1 MANLRANNL
10 TGTGGRNAI
19 DGSVFFDGE
28 SSYLTMPDSED
39 FNIGSSDFTIE
50 LWMYKNDTSTYQH
63 IFRQRDSG
71 SAEMAIVLDIDS
83 TGSDSFASG
92 YFQMEWGANKRFV
105 GVNAGLTNN
114 TWHHL
119 ALTKEGTT
127 GRVFVNGVLVG
138 TDTLED
144 IGNYSDDFYVGYWV
158 GGLGYYFKGYISN
171 FRICKGQAIYT
182 ANFAPPTQ
190 KLDLHAESVLLCC
203 QDSDDPTQEAT
214 GKTITGYGNYYGNT
228 TTNLITNGDFGTGD
242 LTGWTTDQAT
252 TSVVSGSA
260 RIVPNSGVNGALFQ
274 QFTTVAG
281 KQYKATMRV
290 TNTPTSNFARL
301 HLGTGTDIDSANKY
315 LYSNGTAAQ
324 NVGQGT
330 YSFVFTPTG
339 TTTTLWLEVGGGT
352 QVTTDFDDIS
362 VVGHN
367 VGPAP
372 KFLPPVGIDDGTV
385 LDGGVG
391 YDSLNYLTLP
401 KGNTTQSNR
410 GRGLHN
416 TGYSGGEY
424 NSIVYVNIQSMGN
437 SIDFGDMTE
446 NVYANVGGGNGTR
459 GIFAGGY
466 SGNNSPD
473 TDLNI
478 IDFVTIASTGNA
490 TTFGDTNN
498 NIRYPSAVSNST
510 RMLICGGGAPRIN
523 NIDYITIATTGD
535 AADWGDLIG
544 SDNGKRGSFC
554 NSVMS
559 PTRGIVCGGND
570 STGTKVRNMT
580 YMTIA
585 TLGSAADFGDLSTDS
600 SGSSGGN
607 CSSNTRG
614 VIQLGMTSPNRV
626 NTLEYVTI
634 ASTGNAQDFGDLTQ
648 AKNAT
653 SPCSNSTRGVF
664 FGGGLTPN
672 GPTTNTIDA
681 VTIATTGNAYDFGD
695 IVQVWG
701 DSNNGTQLG
710 AATSDSHGG
719 LGQ

>member
-50 LWMYKNDTSTYQH
+50 FWMYKNDTSTYQH

-105 GVNAGLTNN
+105 GVNAKLINN

-138 TDTLED
+138 TDTLDD
-144 IGNYSDDFYVGYWV
+144 IGNYSGDFYVGYWV

-171 FRICKGQAIYT
+171 FRICKGHAIYT
-182 ANFAPPTQ
+182 ANFTPPTQ

-214 GKTITGYGNYYGNT
+214 GKTITGFGNYYGNT

-260 RIVPNSGVNGALFQ
+260 RIVPNSGVNGALYQ
-274 QFTTVAG
+274 QFTTVSG

-290 TNTPTSNFARL
+290 TNTPASNFARL

-315 LYSNGTAAQ
+315 LYSGGAAAQ

-339 TTTTLWLEVGGGT
+339 TTTTLWLEVGGGAQT
-352 QVTTDFDDIS
+352 STDFDDIS

-372 KFLPPVGIDDGTV
+372 KILPPVGIDEGVVFDG
-385 LDGGVG
+385 DIKINSPGVMYFPTG
-391 YDSLNYLTLP
+391 DTS
-401 KGNTTQSNR
+401 QR
-410 GRGLHN
+410 GRGRGAFAQTAAYPN
-416 TGYSGGEY
+416 TS
-424 NSIVYVNIQSMGN
+424 NSISYIDIASQGTATNFGDLTAAGRYGCGN
-437 SIDFGDMTE
+437 SSATRGVSGSAIGRYATMDYFTLATTGNALSFGTLTYNNYGQSSVANSTRIVWISGFSPSPVGGNINVMTYITTATKGNGTDFGDYTDGE
-446 NVYANVGGGNGTR
+446 KARYIGGNISSPTR
-459 GIFAGGY
+459 GLAFGGY
-466 SGNNSPD
+466 HDPNYTS
-473 TDLNI
+473 
-478 IDFVTIASTGNA
+478 
-490 TTFGDTNN
+490 
-498 NIRYPSAVSNST
+498 
-510 RMLICGGGAPRIN
+510 
-523 NIDYITIATTGD
+523 NIDYVTIGTTGASQDFGDLSGINSGCPGCSDSTRGVIFGGYTSQSPEVTTNRIDMVTIATTG
-535 AADWGDLIG
+535 
-544 SDNGKRGSFC
+544 
-554 NSVMS
+554 
-559 PTRGIVCGGND
+559 T
-570 STGTKVRNMT
+570 
-580 YMTIA
+580 A
-585 TLGSAADFGDLSTDS
+585 TDFGDIPAAKAY
-600 SGSSGGN
+600 GAA
-607 CSSNTRG
+607 CSNSIRG
-614 VIQLGMTSPNRV
+614 VHCVGGYPGTDNSMSYVVIQT
-626 NTLEYVTI
+626 
-634 ASTGNAQDFGDLTQ
+634 TGNAQDFGDL
-648 AKNAT
+648 
-653 SPCSNSTRGVF
+653 
-664 FGGGLTPN
+664 
-672 GPTTNTIDA
+672 PTGE
-681 VTIATTGNAYDFGD
+681 TG
-695 IVQVWG
+695 G
-701 DSNNGTQLG
+701 DSCENNNF
-710 AATSDSHGG
+710 SDSHGG
-719 LGQ
+719 LS